1 MFLLI
6 SLLANGTNGGDH
18 RTPTVSRFG
27 STNGALSAYSGING
41 AINWSIYAKV
51 IIGKMFIYKTFL
63 HIKTH
68 LLSVFCLFYFF
79 CFAHIMIV
87 I

>member
-1 MFLLI
+1 MCSANDCMFLLI

-41 AINWSIYAKV
+41 AINWSMYAKV
-51 IIGKMFIYKTFL
+51 IIGKMFIYKNFL
-63 HIKTH
+63 T
-68 LLSVFCLFYFF
+68 L
-79 CFAHIMIV
+79 
-87 I
+87 

>member
-1 MFLLI
+1 MKRSTLFYQMRTVNDCMFLLI

-41 AINWSIYAKV
+41 AINWSMYAKV
-51 IIGKMFIYKTFL
+51 IIGKMFLYKNFL
-63 HIKTH
+63 T
-68 LLSVFCLFYFF
+68 L
-79 CFAHIMIV
+79 
-87 I
+87 